1 MIAVLSLA
9 FIVVTTPDFELRNSK
24 GDKIRLADYRNK
36 TVVLVFYNQY
46 TSPLANVW
54 AVPIYYKY
62 RDEEDVVFL
71 WISDMQGIL
80 RFVFRIYKGTINKSV
95 EKLGIPYPLLDWGG
109 RVSKRYGVN
118 SQWPSVI
125 VIGKDGK
132 IKWKH
137 EIKSPVEPTNELES
151 LLNIKTTEIR

>member
-1 MIAVLSLA
+1 MIATLFLT
-9 FIVVTTPDFELRNSK
+9 FIIVTTPHFELKNSK
-24 GDKIRLADYRNK
+24 GDKIKLADYQNK

-54 AVPIYYKY
+54 TVPIYYKY
-62 RDEEDVVFL
+62 KDSKNVIFL
-71 WISDMQGIL
+71 WISDMKGIL

-109 RVSKRYGVN
+109 RVSKRYGVSN
-118 SQWPSVI
+118 QWPLVI
-125 VIGKDGK
+125 VVGKDGK

-137 EIKSPVEPTNELES
+137 EIKSPVEPTNKLES
-151 LLNIKTTEIR
+151 LLSIE